1 MTDKPKHIPLL
12 EPAPEREDLNQ
23 KFANAAM
30 AREAHQRL
38 GRGLRSL
45 MADQADI
52 ERRDRIANVVYGA
65 TQTGRTLTRHVVERE
80 LRSIEHQLDH
90 LIENTTDVELSGE
103 ELETFADEI
112 RRRAWVR
119 QRKGA

>member
-1 MTDKPKHIPLL
+1 MTDKPKHTPLL

-23 KFANAAM
+23 KFADAAK

-38 GRGLRSL
+38 GRGLRNL
-45 MADQADI
+45 VADQADI
-52 ERRDRIANVVYGA
+52 ERRDRIANVVYGE
-65 TQTGRTLTRHVVERE
+65 TRKIPRAVVERE
-80 LRSIEHQLDH
+80 LRSIEYQLDH

-103 ELETFADEI
+103 ELEGIADQI